1 MPLKRHRQRMKIQDT
16 LCHSERSEES
26 RSFANAQDDNFANAQ
41 DDNFANAQDD
51 ISLNLF
57 SGRIFQ
63 SPKSKVLAFIDF

>member
-1 MPLKRHRQRMKIQDT
+1 MKIQDT

-26 RSFANAQDDNFANAQ
+26 RSFANAQDDNFANAQDDNFANAQ